1 MLKGQGI
8 MRQQAHQQ
16 RPVPTLAPSP
26 SPSPNL
32 SPRLSSSPSPDPD
45 PSPDPPQAHQQRDIH
60 AKREQSSYER
70 KEAEWHES
78 DITTSKGGGDQ
89 LGGIDNWMAK
99 QGNN

>member
-1 MLKGQGI
+1 

-16 RPVPTLAPSP
+16 RPVSTFA
-26 SPSPNL
+26 PSPNL
-32 SPRLSSSPSPDPD
+32 SPSLSPSLSPNPNSSPD
-45 PSPDPPQAHQQRDIH
+45 PSPDPAQAHQQRDIH